1 MNGSDHRGVGT
12 WAVACAL
19 FGIAAYPCV
28 TRQLAR
34 HAAVAR
40 ARHVERALAV
50 HPQRVLAF
58 DRELPAP
65 ARALEGLLAS
75 WETIG
80 GCGAGSST
88 GGAGGVKWIGRS
100 TSGGLF
106 QLQTQAS
113 YMHLSDG
120 YNLGLTTQITRD
132 FGEKWNIGLSVPLLY
147 KYYRDYY
154 GLPVDISNGGLGD
167 INALITRRFGEIND
181 TSLTLSLGLPTG
193 VYDAKYKND
202 YLTQEKQ
209 LGAGRPTGGLML
221 DHTLDQQWG
230 VVVLGGSV
238 AYRGGENKL
247 GNYRAPVANVYGYC
261 GYFLGPWVPSIG
273 LTYQSFFG
281 YDRDRG
287 LEQEQRL
294 MSATGSV
301 ALEWSTDWLA
311 LLVGASLPYGFY
323 SPHKGVD
330 GEKSTLNT
338 PGFQPW
344 TVALGLSVSPF

>member
-1 MNGSDHRGVGT
+1 VGT

-19 FGIAAYPCV
+19 VATSLYPCV
-28 TRQLAR
+28 TKELAR
-34 HAAVAR
+34 QNAAR
-40 ARHVERALAV
+40 RLRDVERAFAAHPHDKLALE
-50 HPQRVLAF
+50 RSLS
-58 DRELPAP
+58 LPS
-65 ARALEGLLAS
+65 RALEGLLAS

-88 GGAGGVKWIGRS
+88 GGAGGLKWIGRS

-120 YNLGLTTQITRD
+120 YNLGLNTLINRD
-132 FGEKWNIGLSVPLLY
+132 LGEKWNIGLSVPLLY

-154 GLPVDISNGGLGD
+154 GLPVDISNAGLGD
-167 INALITRRFGEIND
+167 ISAMITRRFGEIND
-181 TSLTLSLGLPTG
+181 TSVTLSLGAPTG
-193 VYDAKYKND
+193 VYDARYKND

-221 DHTLDQQWG
+221 DHTIDEQWG
-230 VVVLGGSV
+230 LIVLGGSF

-261 GYFLGPWVPSIG
+261 GYFLGPWVPSFG

-281 YDRDRG
+281 IDRDRG
-287 LEQEQRL
+287 AEQEERL
-294 MSATGSV
+294 MSVTGSL

-311 LLVGASLPYGFY
+311 ILAGGSLPYGWY
-323 SPHKGVD
+323 SPTKVLD
-330 GEKSTLNT
+330 GEKSTLHG
-338 PGFQPW
+338 PGIQPW
-344 TVALGLSVSPF
+344 TVALGISISPF